1 MNMEN
6 MFSKHECVV
15 YIYMKYDM
23 AIFKN
28 CDKYVLNAEPKYNF

>member
-15 YIYMKYDM
+15 YIDEIWYGH
-23 AIFKN
+23 I
-28 CDKYVLNAEPKYNF
+28 